1 MSRRGSGRR
10 LLGRIGVLMILAG
23 VGLLGWVGWEYF
35 GTNITS
41 NRTMDRLERDL
52 RQDWGP
58 SPRPPDKPVRGE
70 PMALVRIPKFGPD
83 WEKPLV
89 HGTSS
94 DDLAKGLGHYEQTAL
109 PGQIGNLAIAGHRV
123 THGSPFKRLLELG
136 KGDQVVVETRDATYA
151 YVLDTSPADLTVRPA
166 DVWVLQPVPGKP
178 AQKPTRATITLTT
191 CEDLFRSPDRSIGFG
206 HLVRSDPKR

>member
-1 MSRRGSGRR
+1 M
-10 LLGRIGVLMILAG
+10 LGGIGVLLILAG

-58 SPRPPDKPVRGE
+58 SPATGSTRPQPQLKPVRGE
-70 PMALVRIPKFGPD
+70 PIALVRIPRFGPE
-83 WEKPLV
+83 WEKPVV

-109 PGQIGNLAIAGHRV
+109 PGQIGNFAIAGHRV

-136 KGDQVVVETRDATYA
+136 KGDQVVVETREATYT
-151 YVLDTSPADLTVRPA
+151 YVLDGSPGDLTVQPE
-166 DVWVLQPVPGKP
+166 DTWVLQPVPGKS

-191 CEDLFRSPDRSIGFG
+191 CQDLFRSPDRSIGFG
-206 HLVRSDPKR
+206 HLVRTDPKR